1 MVFEIEESGKKENPN
16 LFDVRAIQ
24 DGTKSQ
30 NFLSTW
36 VYKDDELCFVVDPGP
51 TSVINS
57 LKQTLNN
64 LGVGKLDLDYIL
76 LTHIHIDHAGGVG
89 KLLSFFPQA
98 QVICHQRGIKHL
110 IDPEKLWEGSV
121 KVLGKVVEMYGKIVP
136 VPEEKIKF
144 KESVAEGKIKVIET
158 LGHAPHHQSFLF
170 NNYLFAGEAAGVYV
184 KSEGGFHI
192 RPATPPIFNYD
203 NSISSIQR
211 LLKENLIDH
220 KICYSHFGMR
230 DNADK
235 MIKSA
240 KEQLS
245 IWIQVISELF
255 EMRTQNNF
263 KDILFATLEKRDKF
277 FSNYTYLDK
286 RLKQRERFYAE
297 NSIKGII
304 GYIQKKR
311 LEKEK

>member
-1 MVFEIEESGKKENPN
+1 MVFKTEESGKNKTPN

-36 VYKDDELCFVVDPGP
+36 VYKDDDLCFVVDPGP
-51 TSVINS
+51 ASVINS
-57 LKQTLNN
+57 LTQTLNS
-64 LGVGKLDLDYIL
+64 LSVGELDLNYIL

-110 IDPEKLWEGSV
+110 INPEKLWEGSV
-121 KVLGKVVEMYGKIVP
+121 KVLGKVVEMYGKILP
-136 VPEEKIKF
+136 VPEDKIQF
-144 KESVAEGKIKVIET
+144 QESVADGKIKVIET

-170 NNYLFAGEAAGVYV
+170 NNYLFAGEAAGVHV
-184 KSEGGFHI
+184 KSEDYFHI

-203 NSISSIQR
+203 NWISSIR
-211 LLKENLIDH
+211 ILLKENLADY

-230 DNADK
+230 DNADM

-240 KEQLS
+240 QEQLS
-245 IWIQVISELF
+245 MWVQVITELF
-255 EMRTQNNF
+255 ELRTRDNF

-277 FSNYTYLDK
+277 LSNFVYIDK
-286 RLKQRERFYAE
+286 SLKKRERFYAE

-304 GYIQKKR
+304 GYIQKKK
-311 LEKEK
+311 LEME

>member
-1 MVFEIEESGKKENPN
+1 MVFEIEESGIKKSPN

-36 VYKDDELCFVVDPGP
+36 VYKDEDLCFVVDPGP

-57 LKQTLNN
+57 LKQTLSS
-64 LGVGKLDLDYIL
+64 LGVGELDLNYIL

-110 IDPEKLWEGSV
+110 INPEKLWEGSV

-136 VPEEKIKF
+136 VPEDKIQF
-144 KESVAEGKIKVIET
+144 QESVADGKIKVIET

-170 NNYLFAGEAAGVYV
+170 KEYLFAGEAAGVHV
-184 KSEGGFHI
+184 KSEEGFHI
-192 RPATPPIFNYD
+192 RPATPPVFNYD
-203 NSISSIQR
+203 NTISSIQR
-211 LLKENLIDH
+211 LLKENLIHH

-235 MIKSA
+235 MIKFA
-240 KEQLS
+240 QEQLS
-245 IWIQVISELF
+245 IWVQVITELF
-255 EMRTQNNF
+255 ELRTQDNF

-277 FSNYTYLDK
+277 LSNFAYIDK
-286 RLKQRERFYAE
+286 SLKKRERFYAE

-304 GYIQKKR
+304 GYIQKKK
-311 LEKEK
+311 LEMEK